1 MSQVKF
7 YRARVRFWVVV
18 LIVML
23 MPKVSMALDVMIT
36 GSFTPDPLNPGANRF
51 ELDFPHQWGHS
62 ICATKGGEYCRSRN
76 YIEVKLPQGAAQLD
90 IPANPSP
97 RNGIMMAGSGAWHP
111 VDIVNASGVV
121 NSVQVR
127 VVGAMGSWRYRSG
140 WNAAVP
146 GAANESEAFQ
156 AVFGHAQNMFGSC
169 INEHPEAMSYFMYFY
184 VTFPATCVMTN
195 SVDLP
200 ELRNYDPTSFLLE
213 VLSPNPLSM
222 QSGVYTGNLTVNVGN
237 GAEVDYGDVTGAG
250 PQVINLSFNLS
261 VTHAFNVQ
269 FPGGS
274 KLLSLVP
281 EGGWMAWLQRGRKP
295 TRLYRD
301 QNFDIVTSGP
311 FKMRLLCEFP
321 VGASC
326 GIQNGS
332 GHEVALDVSVTMPPG
347 FRDSANQPVSR
358 YPLTSTASL
367 FKPEGYQIKRA
378 TMHFE
383 VPKTDMETMLDHA
396 GTRYSGTVTIIFEP
410 EL

>member
-23 MPKVSMALDVMIT
+23 MPKVSMALDVMIS
-36 GSFTPDPLNPGANRF
+36 GNFTPDPLNPGANRF
-51 ELDFPHQWGHS
+51 ELDFPHHWGHS
-62 ICATKGGEYCRSRN
+62 ICEAQGGDYCRSRN
-76 YIEVKLPQGAAQLD
+76 YIEVKLPIGPTPID

-97 RNGIMMAGSGAWHP
+97 RNGIMMAGNGAWHP
-111 VDIVNASGVV
+111 VDVVNASGAV

-127 VVGAMGSWRYRSG
+127 VVGAMGSWRHGRG
-140 WNAAVP
+140 WKTVVP
-146 GAANESEAFQ
+146 GSATEEEAFQ
-156 AVFGHAQNMFGSC
+156 TIFGHSSSMFGSC
-169 INEHPEAMSYFMYFY
+169 INAHPDGVSFQMYFY
-184 VTFPATCVMTN
+184 VTFPANCAMTN

-200 ELRNYDPTSFLLE
+200 DLRSYDPSSFVLE
-213 VLSPNPLSM
+213 VISPNPLSM
-222 QSGVYTGNLTVNVGN
+222 QSGVYTGNLAVRVGD
-237 GAEVDYGDVTGAG
+237 GAEVDYGDVAG
-250 PQVINLSFNLS
+250 TAPQVINLSFNLS

-274 KLLSLVP
+274 NLLSLVP

-311 FKMRLLCEFP
+311 FKMSLLCEFP

-332 GHEVALDVSVTMPPG
+332 GHEVALDVSVSMPPG

-358 YPLTSTASL
+358 YPLTSTPSL
-367 FKPEGYQIKRA
+367 FKPDGYQIKRA
-378 TMHFE
+378 TMQFE
-383 VPKTDMETMLDHA
+383 VPKTDMETMLDHP